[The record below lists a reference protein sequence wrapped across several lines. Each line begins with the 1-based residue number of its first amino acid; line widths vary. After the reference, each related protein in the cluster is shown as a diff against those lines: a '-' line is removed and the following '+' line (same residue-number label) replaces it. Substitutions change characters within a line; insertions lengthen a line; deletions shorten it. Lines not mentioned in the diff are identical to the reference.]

1 LKTSI
6 TEAEGEQMTS
16 LAARLQERDL
26 VEHYFEQPWSDGFP
40 VVPPT
45 AQRVAAVLD
54 ALGGNRTELNARIPP
69 RWGSLTTE
77 LLAVNMVMAGC
88 KPDYAPVVRAAV
100 PALAD
105 GRFNRL
111 QDRDEFGDN
120 VFGSGNRA
128 SATIGRAVRLILL
141 AVAGGIPGALDKSTL
156 GRPGKYTL
164 HVAENEEAGPRA
176 PTVSVTA
183 TPPKTARCW

>member
-26 VEHYFEQPWSDGFP
+26 VEHYFPQPWSDGLP

-88 KPDYAPVVRAAV
+88 KPDYAPAVRAAV
-100 PALAD
+100 LALAD
-105 GRFNRL
+105 GRFNLKNPSHHPRRITADRRERPNRL
-111 QDRDEFGDN
+111 QDRDEFRGQC
-120 VFGSGNRA
+120 
-128 SATIGRAVRLILL
+128 VRL
-141 AVAGGIPGALDKSTL
+141 G
-156 GRPGKYTL
+156 
-164 HVAENEEAGPRA
+164 
-176 PTVSVTA
+176 
-183 TPPKTARCW
+183 